1 MPSRNEGP
9 SGHVPLKEITGEV
22 RSRQHGQ
29 QLEAPAS
36 ITLFSPAAA
45 ALLRWLLLQGL
56 LRAVEAEAEALRII
70 HVRIQKQLQ
79 NLEVG
84 ASTVHAGGAVNCTTS
99 CDCVVGRQMGSSG
112 SLAGTWHTTRLVSFL
127 STRPAHGR
135 TGCSGAWRSCCH
147 CCTTTASA
155 VQTEEK
161 LLKHMVNRTRSQRT
175 EQELQQFDLQ
185 YPQEQAQRQ
194 QRAQQQRAEQQQARR
209 MQKQQQELQGQSGGL
224 SKQQQE
230 EGQQQEGSQLQQLLL
245 QHPLLGQHRQMLGGF
260 RSSSEP
266 AAAPLTQ
273 QQQQQ
278 PAPEQ
283 QQQQQPQQP

>member
-1 MPSRNEGP
+1 MNGAR
-9 SGHVPLKEITGEV
+9 VL
-22 RSRQHGQ
+22 
-29 QLEAPAS
+29 L
-36 ITLFSPAAA
+36 PAAA
-45 ALLRWLLLQGL
+45 LRPLLLLQGL

-84 ASTVHAGGAVNCTTS
+84 ASDQCISIHPVWCCWPADGQQRVSGWHLAHHQACIIPQCKTCTWQDRVLRRLAV
-99 CDCVVGRQMGSSG
+99 
-112 SLAGTWHTTRLVSFL
+112 LLPLLPH
-127 STRPAHGR
+127 H
-135 TGCSGAWRSCCH
+135 H
-147 CCTTTASA
+147 CFC

-194 QRAQQQRAEQQQARR
+194 QKAQQQRVEQQQARQ
-209 MQKQQQELQGQSGGL
+209 MQKQQQELQGQSGDL

-266 AAAPLTQ
+266 AAEPPTQQ

-283 QQQQQPQQP
+283 QQQQQQPQQP